1 MLQGC
6 REGWLF
12 SRSPTQNRMA
22 QGATSGIHSP
32 SIYSSHFC
40 GLQQLKTLHPIFLVL
55 QLAVWFTGGEQL
67 SGEVKHQLVTRLV
80 ASYLP
85 AMASHTPGLALSS
98 VVCRAGKAGQLL
110 PPHQQE
116 DVQN

>member
-22 QGATSGIHSP
+22 RGATSGIHIP

-67 SGEVKHQLVTRLV
+67 SGEVKHQLVTRLA
-80 ASYLP
+80 ASYLS
-85 AMASHTPGLALSS
+85 ATASHTPGLVLSS